1 MSAWLSIALGEDM
14 GELMRRANG
23 TTPIRTPTRP
33 PGLPPQA
40 VQAPQ
45 GYAAYI
51 PNYKNYIPQYDP
63 ITWLGIGLAIFANL
77 LIAVS
82 VP

>member
-14 GELMRRANG
+14 GELMRRANA

-33 PGLPPQA
+33 PGRPPQA
-40 VQAPQ
+40 APQ

-63 ITWLGIGLAIFANL
+63 ITLLGIGLAIFANL

>member
-1 MSAWLSIALGEDM
+1 M

-33 PGLPPQA
+33 PGLPPKA